1 MTLRPA
7 APLAVAVVLAAAS
20 SLWLARPAH
29 ASSRFSGVSID
40 DSRADE
46 GCGGLRV
53 RFGNEPALLEESAF
67 TLPAGQP
74 ARVSVEDGGGLRV
87 RGGRGTSFEVT
98 ACRFGADAEALSG
111 VTVGVDGSSVTAR
124 ARGRGESTVF
134 LLVTM
139 PKGATLDL
147 SAGNGPVSVRDAE
160 GSVSLKAANGPVSI
174 RDLHGTLDATL
185 ANGPVTIRGGSGSY
199 RVRAANGPLSV
210 SLAGKSW
217 DGGVLDAS
225 TVNGPLTL
233 AVDPGFASPVRVEGG
248 SWTPV
253 SCRAAAC
260 DGARRTGDDE
270 TRTIE
275 IGSGEPVVRLSATNG
290 PVTVRDASR

>member
-1 MTLRPA
+1 MSLRPA

-53 RFGNEPALLEESAF
+53 RFGGEPALLEETTHS
-67 TLPAGQP
+67 LPAGPP
-74 ARVSVEDGGGLRV
+74 ARISVEDGGGLRV
-87 RGGRGTSFEVT
+87 RGGRGSSVEVT
-98 ACRFGADAEALSG
+98 ACRFGADADALSG
-111 VTVGVDGSSVTAR
+111 VSVDVKGSSVTAR
-124 ARGRGESTVF
+124 GSRRGDSTVF

-139 PKGATLDL
+139 PKGASLDL
-147 SAGNGPVSVRDAE
+147 SAGNGPVSVRDVA
-160 GSVSLKAANGPVSI
+160 GSVALKAANGPVSI
-174 RDLHGTLDATL
+174 RDLHGTLDATV

-199 RVRAANGPLSV
+199 RVRAANGPLDV
-210 SLAGKSW
+210 SLAGTAW
-217 DGGVLDAS
+217 EGGSLDAS

-233 AVDPGFASPVRVEGG
+233 SLDPGFASPVRVESGAF
-248 SWTPV
+248 SPV
-253 SCRAAAC
+253 SCRASAC
-260 DGARRTGDDE
+260 DGARKDRGDE

-275 IGSGEPVVRLSATNG
+275 IGSGEPVVRLRATNG